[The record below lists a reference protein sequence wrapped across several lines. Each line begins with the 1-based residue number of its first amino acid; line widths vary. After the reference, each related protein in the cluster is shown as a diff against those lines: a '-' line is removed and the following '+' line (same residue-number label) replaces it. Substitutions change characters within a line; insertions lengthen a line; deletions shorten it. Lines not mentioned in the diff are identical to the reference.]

1 MMRLVLI
8 FRVLLWQQSGLE
20 HGEVNRHKKAL
31 SRCPRCSAPASGD
44 QDQGKAD

>member
-31 SRCPRCSAPASGD
+31 SRYSALASGD
-44 QDQGKAD
+44 